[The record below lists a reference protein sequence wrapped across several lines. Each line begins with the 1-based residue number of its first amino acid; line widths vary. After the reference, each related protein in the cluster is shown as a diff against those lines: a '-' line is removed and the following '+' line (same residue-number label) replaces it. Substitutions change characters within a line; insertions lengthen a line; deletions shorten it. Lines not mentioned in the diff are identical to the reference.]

1 MRLLV
6 GRIGRA
12 HGILGEATIEVRTD
26 DPDIRFAIGATVS
39 TDKHGDLT
47 VVSGRV
53 HNGILLLGF
62 KGITTRNQIEELRN
76 EMLYSDVDINES
88 TGDDDQYHVLQLIGC
103 MTYLE
108 SGDQYGEV
116 SDVINL
122 PGQDLLAIQTEQGES
137 LIPFVHQ
144 LVPEVDV
151 KNKRIVVIPLNPKS
165 RIPLWTRPET
175 IVRSPCLS
183 VFTVAPIAKRVSG
196 SSVRTSI
203 VASPRI
209 P

>member
-26 DPDIRFAIGATVS
+26 EPDKRFAIGATVN

-47 VVSGRV
+47 IVSGRV

-62 KGITTRNQIEELRN
+62 AGITTRNQIEELRN
-76 EMLYSDVDINES
+76 EMIYSEVDINEP
-88 TGDDDQYHVLQLIGC
+88 TGDEDEYHVLQLIGC
-103 MTYLE
+103 IAYLQ
-108 SGDQYGEV
+108 SGEKFGEV

-122 PGQDLLAIQTEQGES
+122 PGQDLLAIKSEHGET

-144 LVPEVDV
+144 LVPEVDI
-151 KNKRIVVIPLNPKS
+151 KNKRMVVLPP
-165 RIPLWTRPET
+165 T
-175 IVRSPCLS
+175 ITGEL
-183 VFTVAPIAKRVSG
+183 K
-196 SSVRTSI
+196 
-203 VASPRI
+203 
-209 P
+209 

>member
-26 DPDIRFAIGATVS
+26 DPNIRFAIGATVN
-39 TDKHGDLT
+39 TDKHGDLII
-47 VVSGRV
+47 VSGRV

-88 TGDDDQYHVLQLIGC
+88 TGDDDEYHVLQLIGC
-103 MTYLE
+103 MTFLE
-108 SGDQYGEV
+108 SGQEYGEV

-122 PGQDLLAIQTEQGES
+122 PGQDLLAIKTQEGES

-151 KNKRIVVIPLNPKS
+151 KNKRIMVIPP
-165 RIPLWTRPET
+165 T
-175 IVRSPCLS
+175 I
-183 VFTVAPIAKRVSG
+183 TGEMK
-196 SSVRTSI
+196 
-203 VASPRI
+203 
-209 P
+209 